1 MTRLVEALQALG
13 VEGEILLSG
22 RWVKIRG
29 ERCSVYV
36 AEIAR
41 NQQYCSW
48 CDDPEARE
56 ARFYNDP
63 TEAIE
68 AGIQRSEYPQ
78 ADSERKK
85 EIAS

>member
-1 MTRLVEALQALG
+1 MTHLVEALQALG

-22 RWVKIRG
+22 RWIRIRG

-36 AEIAR
+36 AQIAR

-48 CDDPEARE
+48 CDAPEARE
-56 ARFYNDP
+56 AMFYSDP

-68 AGIQRSEYPQ
+68 AGISRAGIST
-78 ADSERKK
+78 SG
-85 EIAS
+85 

>member
-29 ERCSVYV
+29 ARCSVYI
-36 AEIAR
+36 AEITW
-41 NQQYCSW
+41 NQQYCTW
-48 CDDPEARE
+48 CDDPEARQVK
-56 ARFYNDP
+56 FYSDP

-68 AGIQRSEYPQ
+68 AGIRRAGYPQ
-78 ADSERKK
+78 ADR
-85 EIAS
+85 